1 MVLDK
6 HTHVAVLS
14 GMKRPQ
20 LLIES
25 PTAILILKCDEQNKS
40 ESLPLEHNITKMYE
54 TKHGKYN
61 NRIREPMNASS

>member
-1 MVLDK
+1 LVLDR

-20 LLIES
+20 LLIEFAT
-25 PTAILILKCDEQNKS
+25 PILILKSN
-40 ESLPLEHNITKMYE
+40 EHNITKIYD